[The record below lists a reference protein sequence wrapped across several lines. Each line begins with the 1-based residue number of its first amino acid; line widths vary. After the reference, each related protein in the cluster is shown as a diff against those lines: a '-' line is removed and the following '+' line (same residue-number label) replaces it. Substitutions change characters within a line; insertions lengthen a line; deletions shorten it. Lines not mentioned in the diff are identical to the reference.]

1 MTTNHRIIV
10 TLEADNS
17 PADTGTNASG
27 LLVEADPNPL
37 VGVGEFRPGEDRV
50 TWHFI
55 GLKGQELPLVVFHAE
70 TPESDDDP
78 RGPFETLAVS
88 RRRIVGSGDSG
99 HREPPLFYDVFVIDP
114 SARGTSLIKPK
125 WKNPLLGLGFGGLEP
140 PKIPP

>member
-17 PADTGTNASG
+17 PADTETDASG

-37 VGVGEFRPGEDRV
+37 LGAGEFRPGEDRV

-55 GLKGQELPLVVFHAE
+55 GLQGHELPLVIFNEEE
-70 TPESDDDP
+70 TESEGDP
-78 RGPFETLAVS
+78 RGPFETLSVS
-88 RRRIVGSGDSG
+88 ARRIVGSGDSG
-99 HREPPLFYDVFVIDP
+99 HRSPPLFYNIFVIDP
-114 SARGTSLIKPK
+114 SSRGTSLIKPR